1 MSAVRAED
9 EVAEKGDLSE
19 ETEVE
24 PVTDTE
30 VERLVLEFILIWER
44 EECVYTGSR
53 RLLVGSAKRRCR
65 KIVVKCDLA
74 NCKCKKSREEQ

>member
-1 MSAVRAED
+1 MAED

-19 ETEVE
+19 E
-24 PVTDTE
+24 TE

-53 RLLVGSAKRRCR
+53 RLLVGSAKTRCR
-65 KIVVKCDLA
+65 KMVVKYDLA